1 MGEKSWGKKVGGGK
15 VVEKTALIRYLKIET
30 FETWYQYNEY
40 LDNSRQFA
48 DATHHQTNRCLLHTP
63 RF

>member
-48 DATHHQTNRCLLHTP
+48 DATHH
-63 RF
+63 

>member
-1 MGEKSWGKKVGGGK
+1 MGEKSWGKKVG
-15 VVEKTALIRYLKIET
+15 EKTALIRYLKIET

-48 DATHHQTNRCLLHTP
+48 DATHH
-63 RF
+63 